1 MMNWWWSW
9 IIIINFHH
17 HHENELNDEEIKKI
31 PKETYKK
38 MVKNMV
44 NKAAFK
50 EYLAKKETH
59 KKIKKLEYEQLE
71 LQPYLKS
78 KQFSGKERKLLTL
91 LRSRCHPAKN
101 NFKKMYQHN
110 IKCNFGCNEDED
122 QKHTFMRYE
131 PINKNARKSTRRCA
145 SKTCSNCRDCWDC
158 RDCSY
163 CSYCSYCLY
172 CSFCLY
178 CSSCS

>member
-1 MMNWWWSW
+1 MLRHIVTKNRMMY
-9 IIIINFHH
+9 HH
-17 HHENELNDEEIKKI
+17 HILTRNENETIRKIYEKQKIDNVKGDWYQLLMEDFIFVENKLNDEEIKKI

-78 KQFSGKERKLLTL
+78 KQFSGKERKLL
-91 LRSRCHPAKN
+91 
-101 NFKKMYQHN
+101 F
-110 IKCNFGCNEDED
+110 
-122 QKHTFMRYE
+122 
-131 PINKNARKSTRRCA
+131 
-145 SKTCSNCRDCWDC
+145 
-158 RDCSY
+158 
-163 CSYCSYCLY
+163 
-172 CSFCLY
+172 
-178 CSSCS
+178 